1 MLIERRAADCG
12 GVALGIVE
20 RVSLFGSSAELRLQ

>member
-1 MLIERRAADCG
+1 MQSAIADCG

-20 RVSLFGSSAELRLQ
+20 RVGMFGNNAELSLR

>member
-12 GVALGIVE
+12 GVAPVMVE
-20 RVSLFGSSAELRLQ
+20 RVSLFGSSVELRLQ